1 LRCFM
6 PLLVGLILPMAAIA
20 QAPVDRTKAAET
32 LAYVCRQEYLSNNKE
47 ATTLVALNIT
57 LAQMCDCVA
66 LQTISKMND
75 EDIRRMF
82 VSPPLPSND
91 AAYVTSRQ
99 FCLATLTK

>member
-1 LRCFM
+1 M
-6 PLLVGLILPMAAIA
+6 PLLAGLILPMAAIA

-57 LAQMCDCVA
+57 VAQMCDCVA

-99 FCLATLTK
+99 FCVATFTK